1 MKREEFMQ
9 AALAEAKKAQALGEV
24 PIGCVI
30 VHQGQIIGRGHNLRE
45 TTQQAEKHAEMIAI
59 AQANQVLDSWRLSE
73 AELYVTLE
81 PCPMCSGAIINS
93 RIAKVYYGAADE
105 KAGTAGTLMNLLTDP
120 RFNHQV
126 KVQKGLLQVECA
138 QILSDFFANLRKK

>member
-45 TTQQAEKHAEMIAI
+45 TTQQA
-59 AQANQVLDSWRLSE
+59 
-73 AELYVTLE
+73 
-81 PCPMCSGAIINS
+81 
-93 RIAKVYYGAADE
+93 
-105 KAGTAGTLMNLLTDP
+105 
-120 RFNHQV
+120 
-126 KVQKGLLQVECA
+126 
-138 QILSDFFANLRKK
+138 

>member
-59 AQANQVLDSWRLSE
+59 AQADQVLDSWRLPE

-126 KVQKGLLQVECA
+126 KVQKGLLQAECA